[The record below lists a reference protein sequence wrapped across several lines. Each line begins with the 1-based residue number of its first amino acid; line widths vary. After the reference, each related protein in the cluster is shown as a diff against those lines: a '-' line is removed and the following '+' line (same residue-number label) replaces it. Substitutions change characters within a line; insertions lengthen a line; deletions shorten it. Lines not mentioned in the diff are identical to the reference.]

1 MNRIF
6 ISFLHFFPKSI
17 IFTTTLITTP
27 IHFMF
32 KRISLP
38 LFLLVAIT
46 AKAANAQVVDP
57 NLGIIP
63 APVSIKKTLG
73 EFTLSQQTTILAD
86 SITNKAAV
94 FLTEY
99 LQNKAMLHVQL
110 RANSGS
116 GGANSV
122 VLTSAGTDNLP
133 ADGYRLAITPQ
144 QILIAGK
151 GAGLFY
157 GIQTLIQLMPIERS
171 AVAKLPCVQIEDY
184 PRFGYRGLMLD
195 VCRHFFSVEM
205 VKKYIDL
212 MAAYKLNTFHWHLT
226 DDQGWRIEI
235 KKYPKLTQI
244 GSQRAQTVIGNYHDR
259 TPQQY
264 DNTPVGGYYTQDQVR
279 DIVKYAADR
288 YITVVPEIEMPGHS
302 EAALA
307 AYPELSCDPSL
318 TYKVAET
325 WGVFHDI
332 YVPSDQTFNFLQD
345 VLTEVM
351 ALFPSKYI
359 HIGGDEAPKDVWKK
373 SAFCQ
378 QLMKKLHL
386 KTEDQLQSYFIQ
398 RIEKFVNSKG
408 RSIIGWDEIL
418 EGGLS
423 PNATVMSWRGEAGG
437 IAAAQQNHNVV
448 MTPGSGGL
456 YIDQLQGKLN
466 VEPLSIGGY
475 DPLSK
480 IYSYNP
486 IPAVLSVDQQKFILG
501 VQANV
506 WTEYI
511 PTENKLEYM
520 VLPRALALAEVAWT
534 PLANKNY
541 NDFVNVRLPG
551 HLAKL
556 ENSRYN
562 YRVPPAIGTQDT
574 IMFGSQLNVTLKP
587 SVTGA
592 KVYYTI
598 DGYTPRETD
607 IEYTVPMTY
616 NVPPDQYRELKTIVI
631 TPSGKRSQVTDAIM
645 YNKSPFHA
653 VSYQGKASGLKYQLF
668 SGEFTSVNQLKDA
681 GVLDTGVVMSFN
693 TTPFKKNMHGF
704 GIIYTGFIRIDSDG
718 NYGFSTSSANG
729 SSLLIDDLPVVD
741 NDGKHGVFDQGGTVA
756 LLRGFHKISIKYFDA
771 GTTGSLK
778 VFMTIPGKPKG
789 ELSPDMMYN

>member
-1 MNRIF
+1 
-6 ISFLHFFPKSI
+6 
-17 IFTTTLITTP
+17 
-27 IHFMF
+27 MF
-32 KRISLP
+32 KGI
-38 LFLLVAIT
+38 FLLLCLYIAVAT
-46 AKAANAQVVDP
+46 GVANAQDVNP

-63 APVSIKKTLG
+63 APVSVKKTSG
-73 EFTLSQQTTILAD
+73 EFILSQQTTLLAD
-86 SITNKAAV
+86 TVTNKAV
-94 FLTEY
+94 LFLADY
-99 LQNKAMLHVQL
+99 IQNKAMLHVQL
-110 RANSGS
+110 KPNNGTSAANSL
-116 GGANSV
+116 

-133 ADGYRLAITPQ
+133 ADGYRLTITPQ
-144 QILIAGK
+144 QIIIAGK

-157 GIQTLIQLMPIERS
+157 GVQTLIQLMPTER
-171 AVAKLPCVQIEDY
+171 AATMKLPCVQVEDY

-195 VCRHFFSVEM
+195 VCRHFFSVEF

-212 MAAYKLNTFHWHLT
+212 MAAYKLNNFHWHLT

-235 KKYPKLTQI
+235 KKYPRLTQI

-259 TPQQY
+259 TPQQF
-264 DNTPVGGYYTQDQVR
+264 DNTPYGGYYTQDQIR
-279 DIVKYAADR
+279 DVVKYAADR
-288 YITVVPEIEMPGHS
+288 YITIVPEIEMPGHS

-307 AYPELSCDPSL
+307 AYPELGCDPNYP
-318 TYKVAET
+318 YKVAET

-332 YVPSDQTFNFLQD
+332 YCPSEKTFGFLED

-351 ALFPSKYI
+351 GLFPGRYI
-359 HIGGDEAPKDVWKK
+359 HVGGDEVPKDDWKR

-378 QLMKKLHL
+378 KLMKQLKL

-437 IAAAQQNHNVV
+437 IAAAQQSHNVV

-456 YIDQLQGKLN
+456 YLDQLQGKLN

-486 IPAVLSVDQQKFILG
+486 TPAVLTPDQQKFVLG

-511 PTENKLEYM
+511 PTDNKVEYM
-520 VLPRALALAEVAWT
+520 ILPRLLALSEVAWT

-541 NDFVNVRLPG
+541 TDFANTRLPN
-551 HLAKL
+551 HLAWFDKH
-556 ENSRYN
+556 NFD
-562 YRVPPAIGTQDT
+562 YRVPPAIGIQDT
-574 IMFGSQLNVTLKP
+574 IMFGTQMSVNLKSP
-587 SVTGA
+587 VTGA

-607 IEYTVPMTY
+607 MEYSVPMTY
-616 NVPPDQYRELKTIVI
+616 NVPPDQYRDLETVVI
-631 TPSGKRSQVTDAIM
+631 TPSGKRSVVTHTVV
-645 YNKSPFHA
+645 YNKTPLHA
-653 VSYQGKASGLKYQLF
+653 VNYTGNAQGAKYQLYP
-668 SGEFTSVNQLKDA
+668 GEFTGIGQLKDA
-681 GVLDTGVVMSFN
+681 AVLDTGMVMSFN
-693 TTPFKKNMHGF
+693 TAPFRKNMHGF
-704 GIIYTGFIRIDSDG
+704 GIIYSGFIRIDTDG

-729 SSLLIDDLPVVD
+729 STLLIDDQRVVD
-741 NDGKHGVFDQGGTVA
+741 NDGKHGVFDQGGTVP
-756 LLRGFHKISIKYFDA
+756 LQKGYHRITIKYFDNGNT
-771 GTTGSLK
+771 GTLK

-789 ELSPDMMYN
+789 ELSPDMLYN

>member
-1 MNRIF
+1 MVKRIF
-6 ISFLHFFPKSI
+6 E
-17 IFTTTLITTP
+17 
-27 IHFMF
+27 
-32 KRISLP
+32 
-38 LFLLVAIT
+38 LFCLCTVVAT
-46 AKAANAQVVDP
+46 SAANAQDTNP

-63 APVSIKKTLG
+63 APVSIKRNSG
-73 EFTLSQQTTILAD
+73 EFILSQQTTIIAD
-86 SITNKAAV
+86 SVNNKAV
-94 FLTEY
+94 LFLIDY
-99 LQNKAMLHVQL
+99 LRNKAMLRVQL
-110 RANSGS
+110 EANHGVVTANSLL
-116 GGANSV
+116 
-122 VLTSAGTDNLP
+122 LTSAGTDNLP
-133 ADGYRLAITPQ
+133 ADGYRLTITPQ
-144 QILIAGK
+144 QISIAGK

-157 GIQTLIQLMPIERS
+157 GIQTLIQLMPLER
-171 AVAKLPCVQIEDY
+171 AATVKLPCLQVEDY

-259 TPQQY
+259 TPQQF
-264 DNTPVGGYYTQDQVR
+264 DNTPYGGYYTQDQIR
-279 DIVKYAADR
+279 DVVKYAADR
-288 YITVVPEIEMPGHS
+288 YINIVPEIEMPGHS

-332 YVPSDQTFNFLQD
+332 YAPTDQTFNFLQD

-351 ALFPSKYI
+351 ELFPSKYI
-359 HIGGDEAPKDVWKK
+359 HIGGDEVPKDAWKK

-378 QLMKKLHL
+378 KLMKKLGL
-386 KTEDQLQSYFIQ
+386 KTEDELQSYFIQ

-437 IAAAQQNHNVV
+437 IAAAQQNHNVI

-456 YIDQLQGKLN
+456 YLDQLQGKLN
-466 VEPLSIGGY
+466 DEPLSIGGY

-486 IPAVLSVDQQKFILG
+486 VPAVLTPDQQKFIIG

-511 PTENKLEYM
+511 PTDNKLEYM
-520 VLPRALALAEVAWT
+520 ILPRMLALAEVAWT
-534 PLANKNY
+534 PLGNKNFV
-541 NDFVNVRLPG
+541 DFADVRLPG
-551 HLAKL
+551 HLARFD
-556 ENSRYN
+556 NSRLD
-562 YRVPPAIGTQDT
+562 YRVPAAIGIRDT
-574 IMFGSQLNVTLKP
+574 IMFGSQLNVDLKP

-592 KVYYTI
+592 TVYYTI

-607 IEYTVPMTY
+607 IAYTEPATY
-616 NVPPDQYRELKTIVI
+616 IVPPDQYRDLETIVI
-631 TPSGKRSQVTDAIM
+631 TPTGKRSPVTHAVV
-645 YNKSPFHA
+645 YNKNPLPGI
-653 VSYQGKASGLKYQLF
+653 VYQGKAAGLKYELF
-668 SGEFTSVNQLKDA
+668 SGEFTDLAQLKEGA
-681 GVLDTGVVMSFN
+681 VIDTGIVMSFN

-704 GIIYTGFIRIDSDG
+704 GIIYTGFIRIDTDG
-718 NYGFSTSSANG
+718 NYGFSTASANG
-729 SSLLIDDLPVVD
+729 SSLSIDDQPVVD
-741 NDGKHGVFDQGGTVA
+741 NDGKHGVFDQGGSVP
-756 LLRGFHKISIKYFDA
+756 LLKGYHRITIKYFDT
-771 GTTGSLK
+771 GTSGSLK

-789 ELSPDMMYN
+789 ELSPDMLYN